1 MDLKLSPLSVLQ
13 LLVFGDK
20 NTRSAQ
26 LSMEIVNL
34 TPFTVI
40 HMEMWTYWHLILT
53 LHRVVL
59 FSLGETE
66 TLNTIFTATRHWL
79 WKTCFMKK

>member
-1 MDLKLSPLSVLQ
+1 MAFGKSPLKENELPTMDLKLSPLSVLQ

-34 TPFTVI
+34 TPF
-40 HMEMWTYWHLILT
+40 
-53 LHRVVL
+53 RVTH
-59 FSLGETE
+59 SK
-66 TLNTIFTATRHWL
+66 I
-79 WKTCFMKK
+79 

>member
-1 MDLKLSPLSVLQ
+1 MAFGKSPLKENELATMDLKLSPLSVLQ

-26 LSMEIVNL
+26 VSMEIVNL

-40 HMEMWTYWHLILT
+40 HREMWTY
-53 LHRVVL
+53 
-59 FSLGETE
+59 
-66 TLNTIFTATRHWL
+66 
-79 WKTCFMKK
+79 